1 MLTQVLLHVL
11 GYDIWFYVSHR
22 LLHTRTFWWI
32 HARHHEKVNKLQW
45 LDAYHG
51 HWLESTVQC
60 AGFFLPALFGYWN
73 WWVAALTAFAI
84 NARGLARHDERL
96 VWLVGDYHLQHHRSP
111 KGNYGEP
118 WLDALCGT
126 RQSQQAGPPAPRTCS
141 ASASDRMS

>member
-1 MLTQVLLHVL
+1 MLTQVMLHVL

-22 LLHTRTFWWI
+22 LLHTRTFWWV
-32 HARHHEKVNKLQW
+32 HARHHEKVTGLRW

-51 HWLESTVQC
+51 HWLESTVQG
-60 AGFFLPALFGYWN
+60 AGFFFPALFGYWN
-73 WWVAALTAFAI
+73 WWVALLMAFAI

-96 VWLVGDYHLQHHRSP
+96 AWLIGDYHLQHHRSP
-111 KGNYGEP
+111 KVNYGEP

-126 RQSQQAGPPAPRTCS
+126 RQSRSVGPQESRTCS